1 MSTNGSI
8 GNGPENGPDHD
19 ESPGSDSTTVNAPS
33 SASIGSAA
41 TENGIT
47 NGMPD
52 VHVSKTAG
60 ARRKDE
66 YDVDFE

>member
-1 MSTNGSI
+1 MEALEMGLKMALI
-8 GNGPENGPDHD
+8 
-19 ESPGSDSTTVNAPS
+19 TT
-33 SASIGSAA
+33 
-41 TENGIT
+41 IT